1 MFRFANM
8 SQMVNG
14 LSLVIPVYNRP
25 DEVDELLLSLS
36 KQSDKNFEVVIV
48 EDGSSKK
55 CDEVVD
61 RYKHLLDISYH
72 FKSNTGPGQSRNYG
86 SERVKLD
93 YIVFLDSDCVIPP
106 GYVAAVRNSLNS
118 DFTDAFG
125 GPDAAHDS
133 FTSLQKAI
141 NYAMTSFLTTGGIR
155 GGGEKL
161 DKFFPRSFN
170 MGYSKKVFDTTKGF
184 SPMRFGEDIDMSIRI
199 LSSGFRTK
207 LIKEGFVFHKRRTNI
222 RQFFK
227 QVHNSGIARINL
239 FRRHPG
245 SLKMVHA
252 LPTAFVVGSL
262 ILIIASFV
270 ISPLALLPLIL
281 LAALLFIDATIR
293 TRSLYIGALAVM
305 ASFIQLIGYGTGFIR
320 AFWKRIILGKDEFSA
335 FEKNFYK

>member
-1 MFRFANM
+1 M
-8 SQMVNG
+8 SQSVNG

-55 CDEVVD
+55 CDEVVSGFKD
-61 RYKHLLDISYH
+61 LLDISYY
-72 FKSNTGPGQSRNYG
+72 FKNNSGPGQSRNYG
-86 SERVKLD
+86 SERTKFD

-106 GYVAAVRNSLNS
+106 GYIAAVRDSLNK
-118 DFTDAFG
+118 DFSDAFG

-170 MGYSKKVFDTTKGF
+170 MGYSKKVFESTNGF

-199 LSSGFRTK
+199 LSGGFRTK
-207 LIKEGFVFHKRRTNI
+207 LIKEAFVFHKRRTNI

-239 FRRHPG
+239 RKRHPG
-245 SLKMVHA
+245 TLKLVHA
-252 LPTAFVVGSL
+252 LPAAFVVGTAVL
-262 ILIIASFV
+262 IVASVF
-270 ISPLALLPLIL
+270 ISPLALLPLLL
-281 LAALLFIDATIR
+281 LAIMLFLDATIK
-293 TRSLYIGALAVM
+293 TRSIYISALAVM

-320 AFWKRIILGKDEFSA
+320 AFWKRIVLGKDEFSA

>member
-1 MFRFANM
+1 M
-8 SQMVNG
+8 SQSVNG

-55 CDEVVD
+55 CDEVVSRFKD
-61 RYKHLLDISYH
+61 LLDISYY
-72 FKSNTGPGQSRNYG
+72 FKNNSGPGQSRNYG
-86 SERVKLD
+86 SERTKFD

-106 GYVAAVRNSLNS
+106 GYIAAVRDSLNK
-118 DFTDAFG
+118 DFSDAFG

-170 MGYSKKVFDTTKGF
+170 MGYSKKVFESTKGF

-199 LSSGFRTK
+199 LSGGFRTK
-207 LIKEGFVFHKRRTNI
+207 LIKEAFVFHKRRTNI

-239 FRRHPG
+239 HKRHPG
-245 SLKMVHA
+245 TLKLVHA
-252 LPTAFVVGSL
+252 LPAAFVVGTAVL
-262 ILIIASFV
+262 IVASVF
-270 ISPLALLPLIL
+270 ISPLALLPLLL
-281 LAALLFIDATIR
+281 LAIMLFLDATIK

-320 AFWKRIILGKDEFSA
+320 AFWKRIVLGKDEFSA

>member
-1 MFRFANM
+1 M
-8 SQMVNG
+8 SQSVNG

-55 CDEVVD
+55 CDEVVSRFKD
-61 RYKHLLDISYH
+61 LLDISYY
-72 FKSNTGPGQSRNYG
+72 FKNNSGPGQSRNYG
-86 SERVKLD
+86 SERTKFD
-93 YIVFLDSDCVIPP
+93 YIGFLDSDCVIPP
-106 GYVAAVRNSLNS
+106 GYIAAVRDSLNK
-118 DFTDAFG
+118 DFSDAFG

-170 MGYSKKVFDTTKGF
+170 MGYSKKVFESTKGF

-199 LSSGFRTK
+199 LSGGFRTK
-207 LIKEGFVFHKRRTNI
+207 LIKEAFVFHKRRTNI

-239 FRRHPG
+239 HKRHPG
-245 SLKMVHA
+245 SLKLVHA
-252 LPTAFVVGSL
+252 LPAAFVVGTAVL
-262 ILIIASFV
+262 IVASVF
-270 ISPLALLPLIL
+270 ISPLALLPLLL
-281 LAALLFIDATIR
+281 LAIMLFLDATIK
-293 TRSLYIGALAVM
+293 THSIYIGALAVM

-320 AFWKRIILGKDEFSA
+320 AFWKRIVLGKDEFSA